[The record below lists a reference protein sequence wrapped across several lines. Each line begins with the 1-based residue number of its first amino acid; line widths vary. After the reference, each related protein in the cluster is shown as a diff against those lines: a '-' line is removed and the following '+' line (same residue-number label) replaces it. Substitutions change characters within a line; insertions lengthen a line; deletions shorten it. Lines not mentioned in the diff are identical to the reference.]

1 MAKFVGFPAIRGR
14 TTLSLGLLGLVLVA
28 CATANDQTLPPTDA
42 DSGGSGDKSFGG
54 GTNNGGSGDLAA
66 AGSGSSGASPFGGG
80 SGGQSSAGASGSNAA
95 FGGSSSGA
103 SSGGTSSFGGPSAGG
118 TVSSA
123 GSAGRAGSGSG
134 GAGFA
139 GSGSAGMTGSAGAGT
154 AGATGSAGSGGST
167 GGTGCAA
174 PPWTG
179 GFTYKS
185 GDVVTGVCQ
194 NVGGGSTVCTAGKNY
209 PWTCYGPT
217 CGTYAPGAD
226 GWWGNWT
233 VGTAC
238 N

>member
-1 MAKFVGFPAIRGR
+1 MAKFAGFFAGRARTLLALGFIGSAIA
-14 TTLSLGLLGLVLVA
+14 A

-42 DSGGSGDKSFGG
+42 DSGGSGDTSSGGSTSFGG
-54 GTNNGGSGDLAA
+54 TGDPPA
-66 AGSGSSGASPFGGG
+66 AGSGSSGAPSFGGG
-80 SGGQSSAGASGSNAA
+80 SGGQSAAGA
-95 FGGSSSGA
+95 GGSSATFGGGSFGGA
-103 SSGGTSSFGGPSAGG
+103 SSAGTSSVGGS
-118 TVSSA
+118 V
-123 GSAGRAGSGSG
+123 GSAGSGSG
-134 GAGFA
+134 GTGFA

-174 PPWTG
+174 PPWTA
-179 GFTYKS
+179 GFAYKS

-194 NVGGGSTVCTAGKNY
+194 NVGGGSTVCTAGKKY
-209 PWTCYGPT
+209 PWTCYGST